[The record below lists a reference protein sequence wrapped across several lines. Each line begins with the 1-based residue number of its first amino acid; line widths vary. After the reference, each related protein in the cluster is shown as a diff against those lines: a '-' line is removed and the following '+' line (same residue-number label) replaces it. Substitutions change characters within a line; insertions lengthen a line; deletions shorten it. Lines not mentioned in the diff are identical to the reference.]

1 MDIPDLVQ
9 RALGGEEIQAGVSL
23 GDEDAVCFTPTRT
36 LVYKGEGLISD
47 EGVEEFPLD
56 VERLGVK
63 RSRRKTKFQLQYIEG
78 PRSFT
83 VPSSHGEE
91 VLEHL
96 LEGVFRVESV
106 IEPDEA
112 VVGVYLFSELTLVV
126 TDGRLVKHIGEAVWD
141 DDYEI
146 YDFEDVTGLDF
157 ERTSVATS
165 IVVEIDGYP
174 QRVKVPS
181 DTGPIV
187 RKTLQD
193 ALFDFH
199 GVGSLEKLN
208 RALGPDDDEPE
219 TDATSDEA
227 DDLTLG
233 SGIDPLVTDSDS
245 DPARGV
251 EDPFAAGS
259 EEDETVDEG
268 SPLAEPALDPSNDDE
283 GTADAAATGSETAD
297 DRAST
302 ERVAADDDPLAG
314 AAVSPAPDD
323 GGADDEP
330 GESDTTTTATGTTD
344 ARSGAETGT
353 DSGQVAEASDATERS
368 SESSGDSGEQAT
380 RESSTDESTADTGTA
395 AAATDVTAGENPAAA
410 ADVATREEV
419 EAVADRLEELTDAV
433 DRQNELLKR
442 QHRAMKQLVERLDA
456 E

>member
-9 RALGGEEIQAGVSL
+9 RALGDEEIQAGVSL

-56 VERLGVK
+56 VERLAVK
-63 RSRRKTKFQLQYIEG
+63 QSRRKTKFQLQYIEG

-83 VPSSHGEE
+83 VPSNRGED
-91 VLEHL
+91 VLERL

-106 IEPDEA
+106 IEPDES

-141 DDYEI
+141 DDYEV

-181 DTGPIV
+181 DTGPVV
-187 RKTLQD
+187 RKTLQN
-193 ALFDFH
+193 ALFEFH
-199 GVGSLEKLN
+199 GVGSLEELN
-208 RALGPDDDEPE
+208 RVLGPDDDEPE
-219 TDATSDEA
+219 TDPDAPDQA
-227 DDLTLG
+227 GDLTLG

-259 EEDETVDEG
+259 EDDRPANEE
-268 SPLAEPALDPSNDDE
+268 SPLAEPALDPSTDD
-283 GTADAAATGSETAD
+283 DAAAEDAPAAD
-297 DRAST
+297 DVST
-302 ERVAADDDPLAG
+302 TDAVVDDDPL
-314 AAVSPAPDD
+314 SPTEASHTRGNHEADSETDSGSTGGGNEPTARTGEGPD
-323 GGADDEP
+323 GGAD
-330 GESDTTTTATGTTD
+330 GTATGD
-344 ARSGAETGT
+344 SAVETG
-353 DSGQVAEASDATERS
+353 
-368 SESSGDSGEQAT
+368 
-380 RESSTDESTADTGTA
+380 
-395 AAATDVTAGENPAAA
+395 AG
-410 ADVATREEV
+410 VATPENVATHDDIEV
-419 EAVADRLEELTDAV
+419 VADRLAELTDAV

-442 QHRAMKQLVERLDA
+442 QHRAMKQLVERLDD

>member
-23 GDEDAVCFTPTRT
+23 GDDDAVCFTPTRT

-56 VERLGVK
+56 VERLAVK

-83 VPSSHGEE
+83 VPSNRGED
-91 VLEHL
+91 VLERL

-106 IEPDEA
+106 VEPDES
-112 VVGVYLFSELTLVV
+112 VLGVYLFSELTLVV
-126 TDGRLVKHIGEAVWD
+126 ADRRLVKHVGEAVWD
-141 DDYEI
+141 DDYEV
-146 YDFEDVTGLDF
+146 YDFDDVTGLDF

-181 DTGPIV
+181 DTGPVV

-199 GVGSLEKLN
+199 GVGSLEELN
-208 RALGPDDDEPE
+208 RVLGPDDDEPE
-219 TDATSDEA
+219 TDADAPDQT
-227 DDLTLG
+227 DDLALG

-259 EEDETVDEG
+259 EEDGGADEG
-268 SPLAEPALDPSNDDE
+268 SPLAEPALDPANDD
-283 GTADAAATGSETAD
+283 GTDADPDAVTADAPASEDATVTDES
-297 DRAST
+297 
-302 ERVAADDDPLAG
+302 ADDDPLSPTG
-314 AAVSPAPDD
+314 ASVTH
-323 GGADDEP
+323 GNHE
-330 GESDTTTTATGTTD
+330 
-344 ARSGAETGT
+344 T
-353 DSGQVAEASDATERS
+353 DSGSTSEKPATDAVTADETGGQ
-368 SESSGDSGEQAT
+368 SETDDETGEQNETTDGSAP
-380 RESSTDESTADTGTA
+380 DESAVEPGNGA
-395 AAATDVTAGENPAAA
+395 AAAEA
-410 ADVATREEV
+410 VATRDDIEV
-419 EAVADRLEELTDAV
+419 VADRLEELTDAV

-442 QHRAMKQLVERLDA
+442 QHRAMKQLVERLDD

>member
-56 VERLGVK
+56 VERLAVK

-83 VPSSHGEE
+83 VPSNRDED
-91 VLEHL
+91 VLERL

-106 IEPDEA
+106 IEPDES

-126 TDGRLVKHIGEAVWD
+126 ADGRLVKHIGEAVWD
-141 DDYEI
+141 DDYEV

-187 RKTLQD
+187 RKTLQN

-199 GVGSLEKLN
+199 GVGSLEELN
-208 RALGPDDDEPE
+208 RVLAPDDDEPE
-219 TDATSDEA
+219 ADADA
-227 DDLTLG
+227 PDQAGDLTLG

-259 EEDETVDEG
+259 EDGPADEG
-268 SPLAEPALDPSNDDE
+268 SPLAEPALDPSNDDDAVTE
-283 GTADAAATGSETAD
+283 DATATDDAVADAAVTD
-297 DRAST
+297 DASVT
-302 ERVAADDDPLAG
+302 DAVDDDDPLSPTG
-314 AAVSPAPDD
+314 ASHTHGNHEAESGATGEETATDTASTADDTGAESETDSESTGGGNEPTAQTSEAPD
-323 GGADDEP
+323 GGAD
-330 GESDTTTTATGTTD
+330 GT
-344 ARSGAETGT
+344 
-353 DSGQVAEASDATERS
+353 
-368 SESSGDSGEQAT
+368 
-380 RESSTDESTADTGTA
+380 
-395 AAATDVTAGENPAAA
+395 TAGESAVEAGTGVATP
-410 ADVATREEV
+410 ADVATRDDIEV
-419 EAVADRLEELTDAV
+419 VADRLEELTDAV

-442 QHRAMKQLVERLDA
+442 QHRAMKQLVERLDD

>member
-56 VERLGVK
+56 VERLAVK
-63 RSRRKTKFQLQYIEG
+63 RGRRKTKFQLQYIEG

-83 VPSSHGEE
+83 VPSNRGED
-91 VLEHL
+91 VLERL

-106 IEPDEA
+106 VEPDES

-193 ALFDFH
+193 ALFEFH
-199 GVGSLEKLN
+199 DVGSLEELN
-208 RALGPDDDEPE
+208 RVLGPDDEVDDVDA
-219 TDATSDEA
+219 DATADES
-227 DDLTLG
+227 DDLTFG

-259 EEDETVDEG
+259 EADGTVDEG

-283 GTADAAATGSETAD
+283 GTD

-302 ERVAADDDPLAG
+302 GSGAADDDPLAG

-323 GGADDEP
+323 GGADDET
-330 GESDTTTTATGTTD
+330 GESDTATTATGTTD

-353 DSGQVAEASDATERS
+353 DSGQVAEASDATGRS
-368 SESSGDSGEQAT
+368 SESSGDGDEQAT
-380 RESSTDESTADTGTA
+380 RESATQESTADTGTA
-395 AAATDVTAGENPAAA
+395 AAATDVTAGENPVAAV
-410 ADVATREEV
+410 DVATREEV

>member
-56 VERLGVK
+56 VERLSVK

-83 VPSSHGEE
+83 VPSNRGED

-96 LEGVFRVESV
+96 LEGIFRVESV
-106 IEPDEA
+106 VGPDES

-126 TDGRLVKHIGEAVWD
+126 TDGRVVKHIGEAVWD
-141 DDYEI
+141 EDFEV
-146 YDFEDVTGLDF
+146 YDFADVTGLEF

-165 IVVEIDGYP
+165 IVLEVDGYP

-181 DTGPIV
+181 DNGPIV
-187 RKTLQD
+187 RQTLEN

-199 GVGSLEKLN
+199 DVDSLEELN
-208 RALGPDDDEPE
+208 RVLGPDDDESDD
-219 TDATSDEA
+219 TGGADAAGEA

-245 DPARGV
+245 DPAKGV
-251 EDPFAAGS
+251 EDPFAAGAD
-259 EEDETVDEG
+259 EETVDEG
-268 SPLAEPALDPSNDDE
+268 SPLAEPALEPSTGD
-283 GTADAAATGSETAD
+283 DAATAD
-297 DRAST
+297 DTTATDDTTGDR
-302 ERVAADDDPLAG
+302 DDPLAG

-323 GGADDEP
+323 GGADEETAED
-330 GESDTTTTATGTTD
+330 GNRDGGDAVAATGAAD
-344 ARSGAETGT
+344 AESESETGLGRDRT
-353 DSGQVAEASDATERS
+353 GEASD
-368 SESSGDSGEQAT
+368 
-380 RESSTDESTADTGTA
+380 
-395 AAATDVTAGENPAAA
+395 A

-442 QHRAMKQLVERLDA
+442 QHRAMKQLVERLD